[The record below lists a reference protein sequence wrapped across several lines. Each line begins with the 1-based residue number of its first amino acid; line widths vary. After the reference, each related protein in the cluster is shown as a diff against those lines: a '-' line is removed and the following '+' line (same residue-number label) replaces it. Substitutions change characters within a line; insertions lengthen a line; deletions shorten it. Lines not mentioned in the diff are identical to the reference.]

1 MEYFTTKELAEIWKI
16 TPRRIQMYCKE
27 GRIHGAVLKG
37 NVWLIPQD
45 AEKPHDPRKH
55 NTENQ

>member
-1 MEYFTTKELAEIWKI
+1 MEYLTTRELAEIWNI

-27 GRIHGAVLKG
+27 GRINGAVLKG
-37 NVWLIPQD
+37 NVWLIPKD

-55 NTENQ
+55 NTEN